1 MQQTNYKIL
10 TLHPKTLNPE
20 KQLRQI
26 LLQNQK
32 AIETIEHIQLRWF
45 QNKKPKD
52 MHKYHLEEPLRR
64 IQNSPPVHKRTIGFL
79 LHLYDCELK
88 KLQQEALVLKCS

>member
-1 MQQTNYKIL
+1 MQQTDYKIL

-26 LLQNQK
+26 QLQNQK
-32 AIETIEHIQLRWF
+32 AVETIEDIQLRWF
-45 QNKKPKD
+45 QNKKLKD
-52 MHKYHLEEPLRR
+52 MHKYDLEEPSRR
-64 IQNSPPVHKRTIGFL
+64 IQNSPTVHKRTIGFL

-88 KLQQEALVLKCS
+88 KLQQETLILKCS